1 MLTLRNMGGA
11 RGGRGGNCPLCSCL
25 CPLPQLLLGE
35 MLVLVKCPLV
45 DNPLIAISLVP
56 CAQAHCPH
64 VAPKTSF
71 VGGLPPMLLPLPPF
85 PVTPRRDV
93 GFGKVPSGIHFIHSQ
108 PFPLPLPPVPRPL
121 PPCCPKKL
129 QISGAAHATISHS
142 SLMLLRV
149 VLGITVL

>member
-1 MLTLRNMGGA
+1 
-11 RGGRGGNCPLCSCL
+11 
-25 CPLPQLLLGE
+25 
-35 MLVLVKCPLV
+35 V
-45 DNPLIAISLVP
+45 
-56 CAQAHCPH
+56 
-64 VAPKTSF
+64 
-71 VGGLPPMLLPLPPF
+71 LLPLPPSPVAPRRNVGFGKVPSGRQSTHSDF
-85 PVTPRRDV
+85 PCSLCPGPLPSRCPKNFFCGGTAPYALAFAPFFSRPRRDV